1 MVAAFV
7 ILKLELINLDSDIR
21 VASRLTK
28 LYRNLN
34 FLIAL
39 LEFWNIISEEP
50 IFILLLFSDYILSYY
65 DNEMMYRKTYISP

>member
-1 MVAAFV
+1 MVTAFV